1 MQDGLD
7 SEEDNPLGAAPVA
20 SHRPR
25 PSAKP
30 QPAAAPALLPDE
42 VCYSKFDAC
51 VRVFSP
57 TAQQQGA
64 LQLTNFRIRFTPHRC
79 RCDSLQEMGPPVW
92 HGNSACTMR
101 GAVLPWGGLASSWPP
116 ACGKLADLK
125 LDALGNEFVQDLPL
139 LCFRRVALCGHEL
152 EIESRLDGQRFK
164 FQLASSQMVTG
175 LAKLISTLAFPQDPI
190 RSSFAFASQ
199 HRVGLGWSV
208 FDFDLDAE
216 KTLLDRSKRVGLR
229 KVASPCP
236 TYPGSIFVPQ
246 AMTDAEIGESAAF
259 RAKQRLPVPV
269 WAHPTNGTLLV
280 RSAQPQIGFVGS
292 LGSWFAGTRSQSD
305 EKLIHELC
313 GSGYLLVDA
322 RSFAA
327 AKGNGL
333 IRGMG
338 TEQVGGGAYDGC
350 GEMMFGDMAN
360 IHEIRASFD
369 LLASPNPNGS
379 SSEILSHRNQWL
391 AHVSQLLKVS
401 YALVTAMDTLGVCA
415 WIHCSD
421 GWDRTAQTC
430 ALAQLMMEPEY
441 RTKVGFAIC
450 VEKNF
455 ASYGFK
461 FRERGRGQF
470 KPLNTATS
478 ATTGSVVMQT
488 NEHESSPVFLLFVD
502 AVYQLLV
509 QFPTRFEFDSAFL
522 LAVMDAYFSG
532 RFGTFLCDCD
542 RERLELDVRRK
553 TRSAWDFLCAAS
565 ASPASSP
572 YVPYAGTLHVSSK
585 PASLRFFYDYF
596 NQSSL
601 SNNGGGGGGTA
612 TRGRGYF

>member
-1 MQDGLD
+1 MQDLD
-7 SEEDNPLGAAPVA
+7 SGEEDNPLDVAPVA
-20 SHRPR
+20 NHHHRPR
-25 PSAKP
+25 PSTK
-30 QPAAAPALLPDE
+30 QPVAATLLPDE

-79 RCDSLQEMGPPVW
+79 RCDSLQEMGPPHW

-101 GAVLPWGGLASSWPP
+101 GAVLPWGGLVSSWPP
-116 ACGKLADLK
+116 ACTKLSDLK
-125 LDALGNEFVQDLPL
+125 HDALGNEFVQDLPL
-139 LCFRRVALCGHEL
+139 LCFRRVTLCGHEL
-152 EIESRLDGQRFK
+152 EIENRLNGQRFK
-164 FQLASSQMVTG
+164 FQFSSPSQVAG

-190 RSSFAFASQ
+190 RSSFAFVSQ
-199 HRVGLGWSV
+199 HRVGLGWNV

-236 TYPGSIFVPQ
+236 TYPASIFVPQ
-246 AMTDAEIGESAAF
+246 SMTDLEIGESASF

-269 WAHPTNGTLLV
+269 WAHPANGSLLV

-369 LLASPNPNGS
+369 LLANHHSGAGNNNS
-379 SSEILSHRNQWL
+379 SSEILLYRNQWL

-401 YALVTAMDTLGVCA
+401 YALVTAMDTQGVCA

-470 KPLNTATS
+470 KPNTSNGNGT
-478 ATTGSVVMQT
+478 VMYT

-502 AVYQLLV
+502 AVYQLLM
-509 QFPTRFEFDSAFL
+509 QFPTRFEFDSKFL

-553 TRSAWDFLCAAS
+553 TRSAWDFLCS
-565 ASPASSP
+565 ASPDTSGS
-572 YVPYAGTLHVSSK
+572 YVPYLGTLHVSSK
-585 PASLRFFYDYF
+585 PASLCFFYDYF
-596 NQSSL
+596 NQS
-601 SNNGGGGGGTA
+601 GGGAATKGGG
-612 TRGRGYF
+612 YF